1 MVEGRHSI
9 WNRRLRA
16 HILNCKHEKR
26 RGGKEGEEGRAG
38 EGERKKEEERE
49 RDRQIDLPTTHHW
62 GPSIHISMTMGSS
75 HLTHHSKHSGL

>member
-49 RDRQIDLPTTHHW
+49 RDRQTDRPTHHTPL
-62 GPSIHISMTMGSS
+62 GTKYSHFHDYGVVSFNPSQ
-75 HLTHHSKHSGL
+75 